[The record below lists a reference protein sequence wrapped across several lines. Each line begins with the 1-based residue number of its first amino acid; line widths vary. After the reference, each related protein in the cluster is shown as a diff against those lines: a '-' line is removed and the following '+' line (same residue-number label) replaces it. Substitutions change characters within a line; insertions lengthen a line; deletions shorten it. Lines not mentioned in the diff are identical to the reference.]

1 LNGLSSLRLAPLV
14 LAGLEILADIGIMGV
29 FHKGAA
35 DPRGRD
41 IAYGIMGL
49 TLLPLAPCVMPALFP
64 APARPLAALGAAAG
78 PGGHPGL
85 ASADARRLTLAGS
98 AYHL

>member
-14 LAGLEILADIGIMGV
+14 LAGLEILAGIGIMGV

-41 IAYGIMGL
+41 IAHGIMGL
-49 TLLPLAPCVMPALFP
+49 TLLPLAPCVMPALFLTLLDRWLPWALLP
-64 APARPLAALGAAAG
+64 ALAAIPVWLPPMRGA
-78 PGGHPGL
+78 
-85 ASADARRLTLAGS
+85 
-98 AYHL
+98 